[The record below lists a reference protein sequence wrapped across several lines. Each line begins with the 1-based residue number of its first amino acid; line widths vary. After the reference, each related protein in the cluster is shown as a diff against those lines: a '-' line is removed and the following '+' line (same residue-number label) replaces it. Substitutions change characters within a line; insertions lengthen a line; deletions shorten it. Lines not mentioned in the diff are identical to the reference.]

1 MNLFELFAKLTLDT
15 SEYESGMSG
24 AASLAESVGDRIG
37 SALQTAA
44 KVGTAALS
52 AASAAVGALTKQ
64 AVDGFADYEQLAGG
78 IETLFGDA
86 ADTVKEN
93 AEKAYETAGM
103 SANDYME
110 MVTSFA
116 GALLK
121 STSNTTQKATEQD
134 TQALSDALDKQYDL
148 RQKAYSKQETALK
161 RTLDKQYKM
170 AQKSY
175 DKQYQAAQKAFDK
188 QYQAMSDAIDDE
200 IEKRQKSYDKKEAAL
215 QKSQDREIAALE
227 KATDKRL
234 ELIDKEYNA
243 AIKAIDKEQA
253 ARLKNIDDQIAA
265 ITGAS
270 EAEQKARE
278 QQVADDKKAELEK
291 ALSVAKTQSRREE
304 IQKELTQF
312 LEDEAYKQRE
322 AARRAQIEQL
332 KDQKDAIKEEASNR
346 KTAAKEDR
354 DEKVD
359 AVKKSSAAQLS
370 ALKEANKRELEALKE
385 KDKTELENFKKA
397 KKNQLAALRESQQER
412 LSAMRESQQDELERL
427 IQSQEDQ
434 LAATKEHHS
443 DLLKELKKSISEQKK
458 ELKSGADE
466 ATKNTKVTAAQQ
478 REAAKLADL
487 AIVDMSDNVNKLG
500 TNMDMVQNAYKG
512 FSRGNFTMLDNLQL
526 GFAGTKEGMQELLNR
541 AEQISGYKYDIS
553 SYGDIVNAIHVVQT
567 EMGITGTTQ
576 REAESTIQGS
586 LSRLKAAWSNMVT
599 SFGRDD
605 ADLSKNIDQTI
616 EAAKTYI
623 NNLKPVVVRAIK
635 GIGTFVGEI
644 GPVVK
649 QELPPLMNEIAPLI
663 TSAAIDLLSGIIS
676 TLPTIVQTIA
686 EQLPPVIQQLW
697 DTIIALVNDYSP
709 ELADTLSTVGDYF
722 SSAFEWIS
730 THGDEV
736 TGILK
741 AIFAGFIAFK
751 TITGIIK
758 AVSAAQAVLN
768 VVMAANPI
776 GLIVIAVAGLITA
789 LVALWTTNEDFRK
802 AVKKIWSAITG
813 FFVGAWKKIKETW
826 NAVTGFF
833 SGVWTGIK
841 NIFANVGNWFKEK
854 FVNAKNVA
862 TNAWSNAKQKFSEI
876 WGNIKSAFANVT
888 TWFKDKFTSAKEKAS
903 GAWNNAKSVF
913 SKVWD
918 KVKSGFSISDAWSW
932 GQDMIDNF
940 IGGIYS
946 MWNNLTTTLSN
957 FAQTIRDYIG
967 FSEPKKGPLSVF
979 HSFSPDMMK
988 LFAQGIR
995 ENEDI
1000 ITNQIKKSFDFSDL
1014 MNNGLNASFDAK
1026 GMIGYSTASQ
1036 KAPIANYN
1044 TFNIYQQPGE
1054 NMYELAERIGQ
1065 ILNNNMSRERA
1076 TFA

>member
-24 AASLAESVGDRIG
+24 AASLAESVADRIG
-37 SALQTAA
+37 GALKTAA

-64 AVDGFADYEQLAGG
+64 AVDGYADYEQLAGG

-93 AEKAYETAGM
+93 AEKAFETAGM

-134 TQALSDALDKQYDL
+134 TQALSDALDKQYDI

-161 RTLDKQYKM
+161 RTLDRQYKM

-175 DKQYQAAQKAFDK
+175 DKQYQAAQNAYDK
-188 QYQAMSDAIDDE
+188 QYQAMSDAVDDE

-215 QKSQDREIAALE
+215 QKSQEREIAALE

-270 EAEQKARE
+270 EAEQRARE

-291 ALSVAKTQSRREE
+291 ALSVAKTKSRREE

-312 LEDEAYKQRE
+312 MEDEAYKQRE

-332 KDQKDAIKEEASNR
+332 KDQKDALKEEAS
-346 KTAAKEDR
+346 TAREEAKEYR
-354 DEKVD
+354 DKRVD
-359 AVKKSSAAQLS
+359 AVKKSGAAQLA
-370 ALKEANKRELEALKE
+370 ALKEANKKELEALKE

-412 LSAMRESQQDELERL
+412 LSTMRESQQDELERL
-427 IQSQEDQ
+427 KQSQEDQ

-466 ATKNTKVTAAQQ
+466 ATKNTKITAAQQ

-553 SYGDIVNAIHVVQT
+553 SYGDIVNAIHEVQK
-567 EMGITGTTQ
+567 EMGIAETTHD
-576 REAESTIQGS
+576 EAFSTIQGS
-586 LSRLKAAWSNMVT
+586 MAQFKAAWSNLVT
-599 SFGRDD
+599 SFARKDG
-605 ADLSKNIDQTI
+605 NIGEKI
-616 EAAKTYI
+616 GKAVESAKI
-623 NNLKPVVVRAIK
+623 LLENNLIPAIGRALK
-635 GIGTFVGEI
+635 GIGEFI
-644 GPVVK
+644 K
-649 QELPPLMNEIAPLI
+649 QITPIITAELPGLVQELLPPLL
-663 TSAAIDLLSGIIS
+663 TAA
-676 TLPTIVQTIA
+676 
-686 EQLPPVIQQLW
+686 
-697 DTIIALVNDYSP
+697 
-709 ELADTLSTVGDYF
+709 
-722 SSAFEWIS
+722 
-730 THGDEV
+730 
-736 TGILK
+736 
-741 AIFAGFIAFK
+741 
-751 TITGIIK
+751 
-758 AVSAAQAVLN
+758 
-768 VVMAANPI
+768 
-776 GLIVIAVAGLITA
+776 TA
-789 LVALWTTNEDFRK
+789 LVSGLIQALPTLITVLIQQIPYIATELFNAIVATGPQLLEAGKQLLSFISSGIGDGEKIGATIDNLIKSIGDFIDKNGANMLDSGLRMLGKFADGVFQALPNVIDKVATIINNIVNYFMQNAPKFAQSGMNLLSKLISGFARFAPKVLGSIVKIISNLLLAFVQNFPKFLETGLSLLGQILAGIIQALPALTKGIWNIIKDLIKQWTSVNWGDLGLKLLIALADGLKSAAWRVGNAITNITN
-802 AVKKIWSAITG
+802 KIWDKLG
-813 FFVGAWKKIKETW
+813 
-826 NAVTGFF
+826 
-833 SGVWTGIK
+833 GI
-841 NIFANVGNWFKEK
+841 
-854 FVNAKNVA
+854 
-862 TNAWSNAKQKFSEI
+862 
-876 WGNIKSAFANVT
+876 
-888 TWFKDKFTSAKEKAS
+888 AS
-903 GAWNNAKSVF
+903 S
-913 SKVWD
+913 
-918 KVKSGFSISDAWSW
+918 AWSW
-932 GQDMIDNF
+932 GKDLVQNF
-940 IGGIYS
+940 INGIAH

-957 FAQTIRDYIG
+957 FAQTIRNFLG
-967 FSEPKKGPLSVF
+967 FSEPKLGPLSNF
-979 HSFSPDMMK
+979 HTYAPDMME
-988 LFAQGIR
+988 LFAKGIR
-995 ENEDI
+995 DNEDVVA
-1000 ITNQIKKSFDFSDL
+1000 NQIAKSFDFGNVGNIS
-1014 MNNGLNASFDAK
+1014 G
-1026 GMIGYSTASQ
+1026 TASGSGSGRYSYGNNVT
-1036 KAPIANYN
+1036 INV
-1044 TFNIYQQPGE
+1044 YQQPGE